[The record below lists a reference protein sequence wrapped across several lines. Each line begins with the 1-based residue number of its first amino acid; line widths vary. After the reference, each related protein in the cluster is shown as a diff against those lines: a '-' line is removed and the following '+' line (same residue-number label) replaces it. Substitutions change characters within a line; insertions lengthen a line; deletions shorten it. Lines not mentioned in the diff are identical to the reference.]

1 MLFSRFSEYLNQMT
15 ETSKRLELKSILSS
29 LFLESGSEI
38 KKTIY
43 LIQGKIAPDYEG
55 KEFEIADETIMEILS
70 EISGVDKD
78 EITKNLA
85 KIGDIGTLAYEIKTR
100 SSQRML
106 FLEDMT
112 IDDVFSTLKSISEKK
127 GGGSIRIKKDL
138 MKRLLLSGSPDDAKY
153 IVRIALGKLRLGVAD
168 STILQGL
175 IEAFNFVDLSE
186 EVENYYNFSPDLGN
200 LSEILKKNDRDEI
213 KNFGPR
219 PFVPFKVMLA
229 ERLQSIPSILEKM
242 GGKVAFEYKYD
253 GLRAQ
258 VHIRDGKVK
267 IFSRGN
273 EETTSQFP
281 DVVEAVKR
289 QISLKDGIVDGEL
302 VPYNPETEEIYPF
315 QEISRR
321 RGRKKDLLSD
331 GDDKLKSIFQFGNDS
346 SGCTELLKK
355 KVFNIADEIPITL
368 FLFDIVYLNG
378 RDLSRKGYSER
389 RRNLEE
395 AIQPTEK
402 IKLARRIISSDA
414 SELEAFFELSI
425 ENGCEGI
432 VAKSLSEESIY
443 RAGARGWNWIKY
455 KRDYQSLVNDT
466 FDLVV
471 VGAFWGHGR
480 RGKTY
485 GALLLASFNP
495 DKGVYETFCKLGT
508 GFTDEVLFSLP
519 RIFSDLIV
527 QGEPNN
533 VDAALK
539 PDVWIYPQKVMEV
552 KGAEITVSPVHTCNK
567 GMIENGMGLA
577 LRFPRFTGR
586 WRDDK
591 KPESCTSNE
600 EILEMY
606 KNQKKGL

>member
-29 LFLESGSEI
+29 LFLESGSDI
-38 KKTIY
+38 KKTVY

-55 KEFEIADETIMEILS
+55 KEIGLADKTILEILS
-70 EISGVDKD
+70 EISGIDKD
-78 EITKNLA
+78 EITKKLA
-85 KIGDIGTLAYEIKTR
+85 KVGDIGTVAYEIKAK
-100 SSQRML
+100 SSQQML
-106 FLEDMT
+106 FQEDIT
-112 IDDVFSTLKSISEKK
+112 IEDVFGTLKSISEKK
-127 GGGSIRIKKDL
+127 GGGSTRIKRDL

-186 EVENYYNFSPDLGN
+186 DVENYYNFSPDLGN
-200 LSEILKKNDRDEI
+200 LSEILKKDDRDEI
-213 KNFGPR
+213 RNFGPR
-219 PFVPFKVMLA
+219 TFVPFKVMLA
-229 ERLQSIPSILEKM
+229 ERMQGIPSILEKM
-242 GGKVAFEYKYD
+242 GGEVAFEYKYD

-258 VHIRDGKVK
+258 VHIRDGKIK

-281 DVVEAVKR
+281 DVVEAMKR
-289 QISLKDGIVDGEL
+289 QVLIKDGIVDGEL

-315 QEISRR
+315 QEVSRR
-321 RGRKKDLLSD
+321 RGRKKDLL
-331 GDDKLKSIFQFGNDS
+331 
-346 SGCTELLKK
+346 
-355 KVFNIADEIPITL
+355 NIADEIPITL

-508 GFTDEVLFSLP
+508 GFTYEVLFSLP

-539 PDVWIYPQKVMEV
+539 PDVWIYPEKVMEV

-567 GMIENGMGLA
+567 GLIEKGMGLA

-591 KPESCTSNE
+591 KPESSTNSE
-600 EILEMY
+600 EILEIY

>member
-29 LFLESGSEI
+29 LFLESGSDI
-38 KKTIY
+38 KKTVY

-55 KEFEIADETIMEILS
+55 KEIGLADKTILEILS
-70 EISGVDKD
+70 EISGIDKD
-78 EITKNLA
+78 EITKKLA
-85 KIGDIGTLAYEIKTR
+85 KVGDIGTVAYEIKAK
-100 SSQRML
+100 SSQQML
-106 FLEDMT
+106 FQEDIT
-112 IDDVFSTLKSISEKK
+112 IEDVFGTLKSISEKK
-127 GGGSIRIKKDL
+127 GGGSTRIKRDL

-186 EVENYYNFSPDLGN
+186 DVENYYNFSPDLGN
-200 LSEILKKNDRDEI
+200 LSEILKKDDRDEI
-213 KNFGPR
+213 RNFGPR
-219 PFVPFKVMLA
+219 TFVPFKVMLA
-229 ERLQSIPSILEKM
+229 ERMQGIPSILEKM
-242 GGKVAFEYKYD
+242 GGEVAFEYKYD

-258 VHIRDGKVK
+258 VHIRDGKIK

-281 DVVEAVKR
+281 DVVEAMKR
-289 QISLKDGIVDGEL
+289 QVLIKDGIVDGEL

-315 QEISRR
+315 QEVSRR
-321 RGRKKDLLSD
+321 RGRKKDLL
-331 GDDKLKSIFQFGNDS
+331 
-346 SGCTELLKK
+346 
-355 KVFNIADEIPITL
+355 NIADEIPITL

-539 PDVWIYPQKVMEV
+539 PDVWIYPEKVMEV

-567 GMIENGMGLA
+567 GLIEKGMGLA

-591 KPESCTSNE
+591 KPESSTNSE
-600 EILEMY
+600 EILEIY

>member
-29 LFLESGSEI
+29 LFLESGSDI
-38 KKTIY
+38 KKTVY

-55 KEFEIADETIMEILS
+55 KEIGLADKTILEILS
-70 EISGVDKD
+70 EISGIDKD
-78 EITKNLA
+78 EITKKLA
-85 KIGDIGTLAYEIKTR
+85 KVGDIGTVAYEIKAK
-100 SSQRML
+100 SSQQML
-106 FLEDMT
+106 FQEDIT
-112 IDDVFSTLKSISEKK
+112 IEDVFGTLKSISEKK
-127 GGGSIRIKKDL
+127 GGGSTRIKRDL

-186 EVENYYNFSPDLGN
+186 DVENYYNFSPDLGN
-200 LSEILKKNDRDEI
+200 LSEILKKDDRDEI
-213 KNFGPR
+213 RNFGPR
-219 PFVPFKVMLA
+219 TFVPFKVMLA
-229 ERLQSIPSILEKM
+229 ERMQGIPSILEKM
-242 GGKVAFEYKYD
+242 GGEVAFEYKYD

-258 VHIRDGKVK
+258 VHIRDGKIK

-281 DVVEAVKR
+281 DVVEAMKR
-289 QISLKDGIVDGEL
+289 QVLIKDGIVDGEL

-315 QEISRR
+315 QEVSRR
-321 RGRKKDLLSD
+321 RGRKKDLL
-331 GDDKLKSIFQFGNDS
+331 
-346 SGCTELLKK
+346 
-355 KVFNIADEIPITL
+355 NIADEIPITL

-480 RGKTY
+480 TGKTY

-539 PDVWIYPQKVMEV
+539 PDVWIYPEKVMEV

-567 GMIENGMGLA
+567 GLIEKGMGLA

-591 KPESCTSNE
+591 KPESSTNSE
-600 EILEMY
+600 EILEIY

>member
-289 QISLKDGIVDGEL
+289 QISLKDGIVA
-302 VPYNPETEEIYPF
+302 
-315 QEISRR
+315 
-321 RGRKKDLLSD
+321 
-331 GDDKLKSIFQFGNDS
+331 KL
-346 SGCTELLKK
+346 
-355 KVFNIADEIPITL
+355 
-368 FLFDIVYLNG
+368 
-378 RDLSRKGYSER
+378 
-389 RRNLEE
+389 
-395 AIQPTEK
+395 
-402 IKLARRIISSDA
+402 
-414 SELEAFFELSI
+414 
-425 ENGCEGI
+425 EN
-432 VAKSLSEESIY
+432 
-443 RAGARGWNWIKY
+443 
-455 KRDYQSLVNDT
+455 
-466 FDLVV
+466 
-471 VGAFWGHGR
+471 
-480 RGKTY
+480 
-485 GALLLASFNP
+485 
-495 DKGVYETFCKLGT
+495 
-508 GFTDEVLFSLP
+508 
-519 RIFSDLIV
+519 
-527 QGEPNN
+527 
-533 VDAALK
+533 
-539 PDVWIYPQKVMEV
+539 
-552 KGAEITVSPVHTCNK
+552 
-567 GMIENGMGLA
+567 
-577 LRFPRFTGR
+577 RF
-586 WRDDK
+586 
-591 KPESCTSNE
+591 
-600 EILEMY
+600 
-606 KNQKKGL
+606 

>member
-29 LFLESGSEI
+29 LFLESGSDI
-38 KKTIY
+38 KKTVY

-55 KEFEIADETIMEILS
+55 KEIGLADKTILEILS
-70 EISGVDKD
+70 EISGIDKD
-78 EITKNLA
+78 EITKKLA
-85 KIGDIGTLAYEIKTR
+85 KVGDIGTVAYEIKAK
-100 SSQRML
+100 SSQQML
-106 FLEDMT
+106 FQEDIT
-112 IDDVFSTLKSISEKK
+112 IEDVFGTLKSISEKK
-127 GGGSIRIKKDL
+127 GGGSTRIKRDL

-186 EVENYYNFSPDLGN
+186 DVENYYNFSPDLGN
-200 LSEILKKNDRDEI
+200 LSEILKKDDRDEI
-213 KNFGPR
+213 RNFGPR
-219 PFVPFKVMLA
+219 TFVPFKVMLA
-229 ERLQSIPSILEKM
+229 ERMQGIPSILEKM
-242 GGKVAFEYKYD
+242 GGEVAFEYKYD

-258 VHIRDGKVK
+258 VHIRDGKIK

-281 DVVEAVKR
+281 DVVEAMKR
-289 QISLKDGIVDGEL
+289 QVLIKDGIVDGEL

-315 QEISRR
+315 QEVSRR
-321 RGRKKDLLSD
+321 RGRKKDLL
-331 GDDKLKSIFQFGNDS
+331 
-346 SGCTELLKK
+346 
-355 KVFNIADEIPITL
+355 NIADEIPITF

-539 PDVWIYPQKVMEV
+539 PDVWIYPEKVMEV

-567 GMIENGMGLA
+567 GLIEKGMGLA

-591 KPESCTSNE
+591 KPESSTNSE
-600 EILEMY
+600 EILEIY